1 MHYIIFLADGAADF
15 PVAELGSRTPL
26 QVANKP
32 AIDRI
37 ARLGRCGSFVT
48 VDEDMPPGS
57 EVANL
62 TVLGYDPHECYQGR
76 GVIEAASMGV
86 KLNDTDVAM
95 RCNLICIA
103 DGRIKNHSAGHI
115 STEEAHKLIRYVDR
129 YVGGDDAHFF
139 PGISYRHLLVLSE
152 PSDGERRAQPSPPLD
167 PSFLRSLDPSLSTDF
182 QCFPPHDHVG
192 EKVEDLMIIPKSDDA
207 KPTVDRLNDMI
218 RCSWELLPQHSV
230 NQERVKAGKDQ
241 ANSIWFWSQGRKPKM
256 KTLKEQYGITGAVI
270 SAVDLIK
277 GLGVYAGLDVI
288 DVPGATGLIDT
299 NYEGKADACLAAL
312 AGHDFVFVHV
322 EATDEAGH
330 ARDVKQ
336 KIQGIEY
343 LDSRLIARVMKG
355 IEDKGTEATVAVL
368 PDHLTPVAKGNHVHG
383 PVPVAILN
391 PHLAPD
397 SVQTYDESSCASGI
411 LGMLHC
417 SDFIRT
423 FLNRQPPSVP
433 H

>member
-1 MHYIIFLADGAADF
+1 MRFVVFLADGAADL
-15 PVAELGSRTPL
+15 PISELGNKTPL

-48 VDEDMPPGS
+48 VDDDMPPGS

-86 KLNDTDVAM
+86 QLRDADIAM

-115 STEEAHKLIRYVDR
+115 STEEAHKLICHVDR
-129 YVGGDDAHFF
+129 YLGCDDVRFF
-139 PGISYRHLLVLSE
+139 PGISYRHLLLLSSGDSSTLE
-152 PSDGERRAQPSPPLD
+152 PLNPRTLEPISV
-167 PSFLRSLDPSLSTDF
+167 DF
-182 QCFPPHDHVG
+182 ECFPPHDHVG
-192 EKVEDLMIIPKSDDA
+192 ELAEDLMIVAKSDEA
-207 KPTVDRLNDMI
+207 KSTVDRLNDLV
-218 RCSWELLPQHSV
+218 RCSWELLSRHAV
-230 NQERVKAGKDQ
+230 NQARVKAGKDP

-256 KTLKEQYGITGAVI
+256 KTHKEQYGITGAVI

-299 NYEGKADACLAAL
+299 NYEGKADACLKAL
-312 AGHDFVFVHV
+312 DDHDFVFVHV
-322 EATDEAGH
+322 EASDEAGH
-330 ARDVKQ
+330 AKDLKQ
-336 KIQGIEY
+336 KILAIEY
-343 LDSRLIARVMKG
+343 LDSRLVARVMKG
-355 IEDKGTEATVAVL
+355 LEDRGIEATVAVL
-368 PDHLTPVAKGNHVHG
+368 PDHLTPVAQGNHVHG
-383 PVPVAILN
+383 PVPVAIWN
-391 PHLAPD
+391 PHLTPD
-397 SVQTYDESSCASGI
+397 SVQSYDESACASGS
-411 LGMLHC
+411 LGMLHG

-423 FLNRQPPSVP
+423 LLSR
-433 H
+433 

>member
-1 MHYIIFLADGAADF
+1 VKYIVFLADGAADF
-15 PVAELGSRTPL
+15 PVPELGSKTPL

-48 VDEDMPPGS
+48 VDEDLPPGS

-76 GVIEAASMGV
+76 GVIEAASMGIQ
-86 KLNDTDVAM
+86 LRDTDIAM

-115 STEEAHKLIRYVDR
+115 STKEAHELIRHVDR
-129 YVGGDDAHFF
+129 YLGGDDVHFF

-152 PSDGERRAQPSPPLD
+152 SSPPLD
-167 PSFLRSLDPSLSTDF
+167 PSIPRSLAPSFSTDF
-182 QCFPPHDHVG
+182 ECFPPHDHVG
-192 EKVEDLMIIPKSDDA
+192 ERAEDLMIVPTYDAA
-207 KPTVDRLNDMI
+207 KPTVDRLNDLV
-218 RCSWELLPQHSV
+218 RCSWELLPQHAV
-230 NQERVKAGKDQ
+230 NQARVKTGKDP

-299 NYEGKADACLAAL
+299 NYEGKADACLKAL
-312 AGHDFVFVHV
+312 DDHDFVFVHV
-322 EATDEAGH
+322 EASDEAGH
-330 ARDVKQ
+330 AKDLKQ
-336 KIQGIEY
+336 KVLAIEY
-343 LDSRLIARVMKG
+343 LDSRLVARVMNG
-355 IEDKGTEATVAVL
+355 IEDKGIEATVAVL
-368 PDHLTPVAKGNHVHG
+368 PDHLTPVAQGNHVHG

-391 PHLAPD
+391 PLLSPD
-397 SVQTYDESSCASGI
+397 SVQTYDEAACASGS
-411 LGMLHC
+411 LGLLRG
-417 SDFIRT
+417 DQFLRT
-423 FLNRQPPSVP
+423 VLGR
-433 H
+433 

>member
-1 MHYIIFLADGAADF
+1 VKYIIFLADGAADF
-15 PVAELGSRTPL
+15 PVPELGNKTPL
-26 QVANKP
+26 QAANKP

-48 VDEDMPPGS
+48 VDDDMPPGS

-86 KLNDTDVAM
+86 KLNDTDIAM

-139 PGISYRHLLVLSE
+139 PGISYRHLMVL
-152 PSDGERRAQPSPPLD
+152 DQG
-167 PSFLRSLDPSLSTDF
+167 STDF
-182 QCFPPHDHVG
+182 ECFPPHDHVG
-192 EKVEDLMIIPKSDDA
+192 EKVEDLMIVPKSDEA
-207 KPTVDRLNDMI
+207 KPTVARLNDMI
-218 RCSWELLPQHSV
+218 RCSWELLPQHAV
-230 NQERVKAGKDQ
+230 NQARVQAGKDP

-256 KTLKEQYGITGAVI
+256 KTLREQYGITGAAI

-288 DVPGATGLIDT
+288 DVAGATGLIDT
-299 NYEGKADACLAAL
+299 NYEGKADACLQAL
-312 AGHDFVFVHV
+312 ENHDFVFVHV
-322 EATDEAGH
+322 EASDEAGH
-330 ARDVKQ
+330 AKDLKQ
-336 KIQGIEY
+336 KILAIEY
-343 LDSRLIARVMKG
+343 LDSRLVARVTKG
-355 IEDKGTEATVAVL
+355 IEDKGIEATVAIL
-368 PDHLTPVAKGNHVHG
+368 PDHLTPVVKGNHVHG

-391 PHLAPD
+391 PGLAPD
-397 SVQTYDESSCASGI
+397 SVQTYDEASCATGD
-411 LGMLHC
+411 LGLLRG
-417 SDFIRT
+417 DRFIRT
-423 FLNRQPPSVP
+423 VLGRP
-433 H
+433 

>member
-1 MHYIIFLADGAADF
+1 MKYIVFLGDGMADF
-15 PVAELGSRTPL
+15 PVPELGDKTPL
-26 QVANKP
+26 QVAKKP

-48 VDEDMPPGS
+48 VDDDMPPGS

-86 KLNDTDVAM
+86 KLNDTDIAM

-115 STEEAHKLIRYVDR
+115 STEEAHTLIRHVDR
-129 YVGGDDAHFF
+129 YLGGEDVHFF
-139 PGISYRHLLVLSE
+139 PGISYRHLMVL
-152 PSDGERRAQPSPPLD
+152 DQG
-167 PSFLRSLDPSLSTDF
+167 STDF
-182 QCFPPHDHVG
+182 ECFPPHDHVG
-192 EKVEDLMIIPKSDDA
+192 DPVEDLMIVAKSEDA

-218 RCSWELLPQHSV
+218 RCSWELLSQHSV
-230 NQERVKAGKDQ
+230 NEARVKAGKDT
-241 ANSIWFWSQGRKPKM
+241 ANSIWFWSQGRKPRM
-256 KTLKEQYGITGAVI
+256 RTLKEQYGITGAVI

-299 NYEGKADACLAAL
+299 NYEGKADACLKAL
-312 AGHDFVFVHV
+312 EDHDFVYVHA
-322 EATDEAGH
+322 EASDEAGH

-336 KIQGIEY
+336 KILAIEY

-355 IEDKGTEATVAVL
+355 IEDKGIETTVAVL

-391 PHLAPD
+391 PNLEPD
-397 SVQTYDESSCASGI
+397 SVQTYDETACAAGV
-411 LGMLHC
+411 LGQLRG
-417 SDFIRT
+417 DRFIRT
-423 FLNRQPPSVP
+423 VLGR
-433 H
+433 